1 MPITSNSRTFDQSSS
16 FKNTYMTPF
25 DEGLSGQANNRKHD
39 MWRDMF
45 AFQDIVK
52 QDKYMNGRD
61 KETARQFTWLLCA
74 MSIGSV
80 AILTFASAVVVTAGV
95 TMTYASGLEADSF
108 AVSFC
113 YILSY
118 NLLRRKT
125 RATSE
130 PKRQKIMRCI

>member
-74 MSIGSV
+74 IV
-80 AILTFASAVVVTAGV
+80 
-95 TMTYASGLEADSF
+95 DRQ
-108 AVSFC
+108 
-113 YILSY
+113 
-118 NLLRRKT
+118 RRDLDVCFGC
-125 RATSE
+125 R
-130 PKRQKIMRCI
+130 RYGWGYYDVC